1 MTELPSSV
9 RWQLW
14 IVAFGFFMQS
24 LDTTIV
30 NTALPSMAKSL
41 GESPL
46 HMHMVIVSYV
56 LTVAIMLPA
65 SGWLADRVGV
75 RNIFFSAII
84 LFTLGSLFCAQ
95 AATLD
100 QLVLARVLQGVGGA
114 MMVPVGRLTVMKIV
128 PRAQYMAAM
137 TFVTLPGQVGPLL
150 GPALGG
156 LLVEYASWHWIF
168 LINIPVGII
177 GAIATL
183 WLMPNYTLQTRR
195 FDMFGFILLAL
206 GMATLTLA
214 LDGKKG
220 LGISPLLLSALVV
233 IGVASIVLYLWYAR
247 GNDNALFSLNLFRN
261 RTFSLGL
268 SGSFAGRIGSGM
280 LPFMTPV
287 FLQIGLGF
295 TPFHAGMMMIPMV
308 LGSMGMKRIV
318 VQVVN
323 RFGYRRVLM
332 VATVGLALVSLLFM
346 AVALAGWYWLLP
358 VVLFVQGMIN
368 SSRFSSM
375 NTLTLKDLPDD
386 LASSGNS
393 MLSMVMQLSMSIGVT
408 LAGMLLGLFGQQHIS
423 ADAATTHQVFLY
435 TYLSMAVII
444 ALPACLF
451 PAFRM
456 ILQAMPLSPDIK
468 GVSREAMASRY
479 YRQAVPGD
487 FGHLHRAADQHALG
501 GAHQF

>member
-1 MTELPSSV
+1 MEEMPVSV

-14 IVAFGFFMQS
+14 IVAFGFFMQA

-46 HMHMVIVSYV
+46 HMHMVVVAYV
-56 LTVAIMLPA
+56 LTVAVMLPA
-65 SGWLADRVGV
+65 SGWLADRIGV
-75 RNIFFSAII
+75 RNIFFTAIV
-84 LFTLGSLFCAQ
+84 LFTVGSVFCAQ
-95 AATLD
+95 SNTLNE
-100 QLVLARVLQGVGGA
+100 LVMSRVLQGIGGA

-128 PRAQYMAAM
+128 PRDQYMAAM
-137 TFVTLPGQVGPLL
+137 TFVTIPGQVGPLV

-156 LLVEYASWHWIF
+156 ILVQYASWHWIF

-195 FDMFGFILLAL
+195 FDLAGFVLLAL

-214 LDGKKG
+214 LDGQHG
-220 LGISPLLLSALVV
+220 LGISPLMLGLLVTL
-233 IGVASIVLYLWYAR
+233 GVSSMLFYLWHAR
-247 GNDNALFSLNLFRN
+247 DNDNALFSLNLFKN
-261 RTFSLGL
+261 RIFSLGL
-268 SGSFAGRIGSGM
+268 AGSFAGRIGSGM

-295 TPFHAGMMMIPMV
+295 SPFHAGLMMIPMV
-308 LGSMGMKRIV
+308 MGSMGMKRIV

-323 RFGYRRVLM
+323 HFGYRNVLIC
-332 VATVGLALVSLLFM
+332 ATLGLACITLLFM
-346 AVALAGWYWLLP
+346 ATALMGWYWLLP
-358 VVLFVQGMIN
+358 VVLFLQGMIN

-375 NTLTLKDLPDD
+375 NTLTLKELPDD

-408 LAGMLLGLFGQQHIS
+408 VAGLLLGMFGQHHIS
-423 ADAATTHQVFLY
+423 ADSAVTHQVFLY

-444 ALPACLF
+444 ALPALIF
-451 PAFRM
+451 ARV
-456 ILQAMPLSPDIK
+456 PDDISK
-468 GVSREAMASRY
+468 NVIITRRKRSE
-479 YRQAVPGD
+479 P
-487 FGHLHRAADQHALG
+487 
-501 GAHQF
+501 

>member
-1 MTELPSSV
+1 MEELPASV

-14 IVAFGFFMQS
+14 IVAFGFFMQA

-46 HMHMVIVSYV
+46 HMHMVIVAYV
-56 LTVAIMLPA
+56 LTVAVMLPA
-65 SGWLADRVGV
+65 SGWLADRIGV
-75 RNIFFSAII
+75 RNIFFTAIV
-84 LFTLGSLFCAQ
+84 LFTAGSVFCAQ
-95 AATLD
+95 SNTLNE
-100 QLVLARVLQGVGGA
+100 LVMSRVLQGIGGA

-128 PRAQYMAAM
+128 PRDQYMAAM
-137 TFVTLPGQVGPLL
+137 TFVTIPGQVGPLV

-156 LLVEYASWHWIF
+156 ILVEYASWHWIF

-183 WLMPNYTLQTRR
+183 WLMPNYTMQTRR
-195 FDMFGFILLAL
+195 FDISGFILLAL

-214 LDGKKG
+214 LDGQRG
-220 LGISPLLLSALVV
+220 LGITPWMLALLVAV
-233 IGVASIVLYLWYAR
+233 GVFSLLLYLWHAR
-247 GNDNALFSLNLFRN
+247 GNDTALFSLDLFKN
-261 RTFSLGL
+261 RIFSLGL

-295 TPFHAGMMMIPMV
+295 SPFHAGLMMIPMV
-308 LGSMGMKRIV
+308 MGSMGMKRIV

-323 RFGYRRVLM
+323 RFGYRRVLIT
-332 VATVGLALVSLLFM
+332 ATLGLALISLVFM
-346 AVALAGWYWLLP
+346 ATALMGWYWLLP
-358 VVLFVQGMIN
+358 VVLFLQGMIN

-375 NTLTLKDLPDD
+375 NTLTLKELPDD

-408 LAGMLLGLFGQQHIS
+408 VAGLLLGMYGQHHIS
-423 ADAATTHQVFLY
+423 VDSAVSHQVFLY

-444 ALPACLF
+444 ALPALIF
-451 PAFRM
+451 ARV
-456 ILQAMPLSPDIK
+456 PDDISK
-468 GVSREAMASRY
+468 NVIIARRKRSE
-479 YRQAVPGD
+479 P
-487 FGHLHRAADQHALG
+487 
-501 GAHQF
+501 

>member
-1 MTELPSSV
+1 MEEMPASV

-14 IVAFGFFMQS
+14 IVAFGFFMQA

-46 HMHMVIVSYV
+46 HMHMVVVSYV
-56 LTVAIMLPA
+56 LTVAVMLPA

-75 RNIFFSAII
+75 RNIFFTAII
-84 LFTLGSLFCAQ
+84 LFTLGSLFCAM
-95 AATLD
+95 AGTLNA
-100 QLVLARVLQGVGGA
+100 LILARVLQGIGGA

-128 PRAQYMAAM
+128 PREQYMAAM
-137 TFVTLPGQVGPLL
+137 TFVTLPGQIGPLV

-183 WLMPNYTLQTRR
+183 CLMPNYTMQTRR
-195 FDMFGFILLAL
+195 FDASGFILLAL

-214 LDGKKG
+214 LDGQKG
-220 LGISPLLLSALVV
+220 LGISSLTLSLLVAAGVLSL
-233 IGVASIVLYLWYAR
+233 LFYLWHAR
-247 GNDNALFSLNLFRN
+247 GNENALFSLALFRN
-261 RTFSLGL
+261 KTFSLGL

-295 TPFHAGMMMIPMV
+295 SPFHAGLMMIPMV
-308 LGSMGMKRIV
+308 MGSMGMKRIV

-323 RFGYRRVLM
+323 RFGYRRVL
-332 VATVGLALVSLLFM
+332 VAATLGLAAISLLFM
-346 AVALAGWYWLLP
+346 ATALLGWYWLLP
-358 VVLFVQGMIN
+358 LVLFVQGMIN

-408 LAGMLLGLFGQQHIS
+408 VAGILLGMYGQHTIS
-423 ADAATTHQVFLY
+423 ADSAVIHQVFLY
-435 TYLSMAVII
+435 TYLTMALII
-444 ALPACLF
+444 ALPALIF
-451 PAFRM
+451 IRV
-456 ILQAMPLSPDIK
+456 PDDTSKNVVIARHK
-468 GVSREAMASRY
+468 RSES
-479 YRQAVPGD
+479 
-487 FGHLHRAADQHALG
+487 
-501 GAHQF
+501 